1 MGSRSDAL
9 ATRFEQTNQ
18 EFIQAVEPI
27 TAEEWNNICP
37 DENWSVGV
45 TAHHVAYALPTT
57 VELTQAMAAGQT
69 PDLNWD
75 MLNEVNAKHARDYA
89 NCTKEE
95 TLTELQ
101 TNGDHTANAI
111 RSLDDDALDVQHS
124 IPMFGPD
131 PITVEQFIE
140 YVVIGNHHAHLPS
153 IRAAAP
159 SAG

>member
-1 MGSRSDAL
+1 
-9 ATRFEQTNQ
+9 
-18 EFIQAVEPI
+18 
-27 TAEEWNNICP
+27 
-37 DENWSVGV
+37 
-45 TAHHVAYALPTT
+45 
-57 VELTQAMAAGQT
+57 MAAGQT

-75 MLNEVNAKHARDYA
+75 MLNEINARHARDYA
-89 NCTKEE
+89 DCTKDE
-95 TLTELQ
+95 TLEMLLA
-101 TNGDHTANAI
+101 NGEYTANAI
-111 RSLDDDALDVQHS
+111 RSLDDEALDIQHS